1 MQEQATE
8 AAAAAVAHNVTKAG
22 AGTVI
27 LGWLTLNDF
36 ALLIGVIV
44 TLAGF
49 GVNLYYKRKA
59 DRRESELHAARL
71 AEIREHGRAD

>member
-8 AAAAAVAHNVTKAG
+8 AAVAAVAHKTMTAG
-22 AGTVI
+22 SATAVV
-27 LGWLTLNDF
+27 GWLTLNNV
-36 ALLIGVIV
+36 ALLIGILV

-49 GVNLYYKRKA
+49 GVNFYYRRKA

-71 AEIREHGRAD
+71 AEIREHGHE